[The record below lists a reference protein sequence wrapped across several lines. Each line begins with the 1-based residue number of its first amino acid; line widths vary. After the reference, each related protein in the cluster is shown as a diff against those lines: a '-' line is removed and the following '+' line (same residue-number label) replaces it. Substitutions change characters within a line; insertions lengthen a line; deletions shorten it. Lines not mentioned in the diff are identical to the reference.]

1 MSRPKQS
8 SLSSALA
15 AALVLSAA
23 SPGAY
28 AQSPTPAHPAYA
40 CPVTDASSANVPFSV
55 VQGVSQVLDKA
66 FDAALGPDAGKVSE
80 PKVFARV
87 AARRVDEARM
97 AELAEVSGC
106 AALIDQHAGC
116 AGYFDTELGSPLSVF
131 MSMKKTAPLRRQ
143 FEEAVARIGAPERR
157 RAAQH
162 CIKLISTPIKAH

>member
-1 MSRPKQS
+1 MVMF
-8 SLSSALA
+8 A
-15 AALVLSAA
+15 ATTAA
-23 SPGAY
+23 H
-28 AQSPTPAHPAYA
+28 AQSPTPARAGYA
-40 CPVTDASSANVPFSV
+40 CPVTDASSKNVPYSV

-66 FDAALGPDAGKVSE
+66 FDAALGPDAAKVSE

-87 AARRVDEARM
+87 AARRVDDGRM

-143 FEEAVARIGAPERR
+143 FEEAVARIQSPERR
-157 RAAQH
+157 GAAQS
-162 CIKLISTPIKAH
+162 CIRRISAAQPVR